1 MSPDTSTTPGASS
14 GSLLRRG
21 GWRLEKR
28 LEVKPWHEV
37 VTLVGAFIVGL
48 ALCSILI
55 AASDKSVIDSYR
67 ALFDGALGSS
77 RAIYETLVQA
87 TPLIF
92 TGLAAA
98 FAFRARVWNIGGE
111 GQFFAGAMGAYFV
124 SDLWSAHLPGGV
136 MVPVV
141 NTPEEAAAVV
151 QAAKF
156 PPRGIRS
163 KGGMLHAAAFNTN
176 AATYYERANDETLVS
191 VQLETR
197 EAILRAEEILSVDGV
212 DVVSVGPNDLAASF
226 GYAEADAW
234 QQDDFVNA
242 IHGAVTAAE
251 RTGKAAGI
259 AARTVE
265 QARERAADGYRMV
278 TLGTDLGILAD
289 AAGDIA
295 QELGLG

>member
-1 MSPDTSTTPGASS
+1 M
-14 GSLLRRG
+14 
-21 GWRLEKR
+21 
-28 LEVKPWHEV
+28 
-37 VTLVGAFIVGL
+37 
-48 ALCSILI
+48 
-55 AASDKSVIDSYR
+55 
-67 ALFDGALGSS
+67 
-77 RAIYETLVQA
+77 
-87 TPLIF
+87 
-92 TGLAAA
+92 
-98 FAFRARVWNIGGE
+98 
-111 GQFFAGAMGAYFV
+111 
-124 SDLWSAHLPGGV
+124 
-136 MVPVV
+136 
-141 NTPEEAAAVV
+141 
-151 QAAKF
+151 
-156 PPRGIRS
+156 
-163 KGGMLHAAAFNTN
+163 
-176 AATYYERANDETLVS
+176 S

-197 EAILRAEEILSVDGV
+197 EAILRAEEILSVEGV

-289 AAGDIA
+289 AAGDMA